1 MPRKVE
7 IIGITTEKCRLL
19 FGCKSDPDVGIF
31 LIAIEPVLPALIERD
46 DVGAKSCLVETFFL
60 NLCLLCLS
68 RIESLL
74 LRHSRLDGALN
85 AAGDILHRNENV
97 ELEVGSLQLFR
108 LCLRIKAVLNV
119 ISLRIRYLLKLA
131 QSDVV
136 IRYHETT
143 RADE

>member
-1 MPRKVE
+1 M
-7 IIGITTEKCRLL
+7 
-19 FGCKSDPDVGIF
+19 
-31 LIAIEPVLPALIERD
+31 
-46 DVGAKSCLVETFFL
+46 
-60 NLCLLCLS
+60 NLCLLRLS

-74 LRHSRLDGALN
+74 LRHSRLDGPLN

-108 LCLRIKAVLNV
+108 LRLRIKAVLNV

-131 QSDVV
+131 QGDMV
-136 IRYHETT
+136 IRYYETI